1 MNRIAAALAI
11 VLLGVGCDRPA
22 PQPATPASAP
32 AAKLEGQ
39 LAELVSSNAAVT
51 GYLST
56 PDKPYVLASF
66 SNGTLIWRSDPERP
80 ASTQGQIQSFNEPDR
95 ACVGFERRNL
105 LMPNHGP
112 ERYLVCE
119 ARQTIQYSNTLPRS
133 QDFSLRPGTLFV
145 EYRPPAGTGF
155 PQIFYASAK

>member
-1 MNRIAAALAI
+1 MKRITALA
-11 VLLGVGCDRPA
+11 VALLGAGCDKPSPA
-22 PQPATPASAP
+22 PATPAAG
-32 AAKLEGQ
+32 AAANPGGQ
-39 LAELVSSNAAVT
+39 LEQLVSSNANVT

-66 SNGTLIWRSDPERP
+66 TKGTMIWRSDPERP
-80 ASTQGQIQSFNEPDR
+80 ASTQGQVQSFNEPDR
-95 ACVGFERRNL
+95 NCVGFERKSL

-119 ARQTIQYSNTLPRS
+119 ARQAIQHSNSLPRS

-155 PQIFYASAK
+155 PQIFYASVK